1 MILKDTV
8 KLATTTVDGYGDQS
22 VAVLADVVC
31 LFIQKTSF
39 ERGVNN
45 EGVAS
50 DATVYLD
57 PKNPTVLDNAYR
69 LEGMYIIAQSFG
81 STQQDA
87 WYRIQ
92 STSVGQRKLLDNTVD
107 NIYCRLEKVAGLPYV
122 SIS

>member
-8 KLATTTVDGYGDQS
+8 KLALTNEDGYGDKT
-22 VAVLADVVC
+22 VTVLADVVC
-31 LFIQKTSF
+31 LFIQKTSY
-39 ERGVNN
+39 ERGVNS

-57 PKNPTVLDNAYR
+57 PRNPTVLANAYR
-69 LEGMYIIAQSFG
+69 LEGMYIIAQAFG
-81 STQQDA
+81 SAEQDA

-107 NIYCRLEKVAGLPYV
+107 NIYCHLEKVAGLPYV